1 MRRTHT
7 CGALRADHEGEAV
20 ILQGWVHRRR
30 DLGGLIF
37 LDLRDRDGMTQVV
50 VDPAAGDTAF
60 ATASSLRN
68 EWVVEIEG
76 AVRLRPE
83 GQRSARLA
91 TGAVE
96 VVARDVTV
104 LSEARTPPFPL
115 DDAGGSKAGAVNE
128 DLRLRHRY
136 LDLRRPDAMAPLLVR
151 HAVIREIWRYLDEH
165 GFVQVETPLLTRST
179 PEGARDYVVPA
190 RGQPGHVYALPQSP
204 QLFKQML
211 MMGGVDRYFQVA
223 RCFRDEDLRA
233 DRQPDFTQ
241 LDIEMAF
248 VEQDDVLALNEG
260 LMAAVVHGATGR
272 GVATPFARMA
282 YRDALDRFGS
292 DKPDVRFGLE
302 LTVLDELF
310 EATEVRA
317 LRAAL
322 DAGGA
327 VRGLRVPAGLAADL
341 SRKAIEGLEAVAK
354 RHGAAGLAWLRRT
367 EDGFSGPLAKA
378 LSPGEQAGLL
388 ATTPDVGDLWLVIAD
403 RWSTAC
409 GALGAVRLHL
419 RDALEVPID
428 ADALAFLWVVDFPLL
443 EQDPDTGAWT
453 YMHHP
458 FTRPRDEDLAWLESD
473 PGRVRAWAYDLV
485 LNGSEIGGGSLRIHR
500 EDVQHRMFAALG
512 FTAEEARRRFGFFLD
527 ALAYGTP
534 PHGGIAWGL
543 DRLVMLLAGARS
555 LRDVI
560 AFPKNQ
566 RGFDPLTDA
575 PAAAEPGQ
583 LEELGLTVHHQAD
596 ADGGPTPDAAAN
608 AAGVRRVADPVEP
621 TPGEGANAA
630 GVRRVADPVE
640 PTPGEGANAAGVRR
654 VAAEGGDT

>member
-7 CGALRADHEGEAV
+7 CGALRADHEGEVV

-50 VDPAAGDTAF
+50 VEPAAGTTVF

-83 GQRSARLA
+83 GQRSDRLA

-96 VVARDVTV
+96 VVASGVTV

-115 DDAGGSKAGAVNE
+115 DDAAGKAGAVNE

-165 GFVQVETPLLTRST
+165 DFVQVETPLLTRST

-260 LMAAVVHGATGR
+260 LMVAVVHGATGR
-272 GVATPFARMA
+272 GVATPFPRIG
-282 YRDALDRFGS
+282 YREALDRFGS

-310 EATEVRA
+310 AGTEVRA

-322 DAGGA
+322 DGGGA
-327 VRGLRVPAGLAADL
+327 VRGLRVPSEFAARL

-378 LSPGEQAGLL
+378 LSPDEQAGLR
-388 ATTPDVGDLWLVIAD
+388 ATTPDVGDVWLVIAD
-403 RWSTAC
+403 HWATAC
-409 GALGAVRLHL
+409 TALGAVRLHL
-419 RDALEVPID
+419 RDALDVPFD

-583 LEELGLTVHHQAD
+583 LEELGLTVLGRAD
-596 ADGGPTPDAAAN
+596 ADVAPGDGAN
-608 AAGVRRVADPVEP
+608 AEGEAPSDAGANAEGVRRVAAE
-621 TPGEGANAA
+621 GEAPSDAGANA
-630 GVRRVADPVE
+630 E
-640 PTPGEGANAAGVRR
+640 GVRR